1 MRIFIIGLPG
11 CGKTTIAKLLANK
24 LHYKFID
31 IDTAIEAKENMTIN
45 EIFKNKGESYFRTI
59 EAQTLNDLN
68 QIEDVVIACGGG
80 ICENNSKSSFK
91 GITIFL
97 KVDVKVLERR
107 LANDTTRPLLKT
119 NSIYQLAIKRNDK
132 YANLADLT
140 IENTNIDTTVETIIE
155 VLNENFSN

>member
-11 CGKTTIAKLLANK
+11 CGKTTIAKLLANR

>member
-11 CGKTTIAKLLANK
+11 CGKTTIAKLLANR

-45 EIFKNKGESYFRTI
+45 QIFKNKGESYFRTI

>member
-11 CGKTTIAKLLANK
+11 CGKTTIAKLLANR

-45 EIFKNKGESYFRTI
+45 EIFKNKGESYFRII

>member
-11 CGKTTIAKLLANK
+11 CGKTTIAKLLANR

-155 VLNENFSN
+155 VLNENFSS

>member
-11 CGKTTIAKLLANK
+11 CGKTTIAKLLANR

-140 IENTNIDTTVETIIE
+140 IENTNIDTTIETIIE
-155 VLNENFSN
+155 VLNENFSS

>member
-11 CGKTTIAKLLANK
+11 CGKTTIAKLLANR

-59 EAQTLNDLN
+59 ETQTLNDLN

-140 IENTNIDTTVETIIE
+140 IENTNMDTTVETIIE

>member
-11 CGKTTIAKLLANK
+11 CGKTTIAKLLANR

-97 KVDVKVLERR
+97 KVDVKVLDRR

>member
-11 CGKTTIAKLLANK
+11 CGKTTIAKLLANR

-59 EAQTLNDLN
+59 ETQTLNDLN

>member
-11 CGKTTIAKLLANK
+11 CGKTTIAKLLANR

-45 EIFKNKGESYFRTI
+45 EIFKNKDESYFRTI

>member
-11 CGKTTIAKLLANK
+11 CGKTTIAKLLANR

-140 IENTNIDTTVETIIE
+140 IENTNMDTTVETIIE

>member
-11 CGKTTIAKLLANK
+11 CGKTTIAKLLANR

-31 IDTAIEAKENMTIN
+31 IDTAIEAKENMTIKK
-45 EIFKNKGESYFRTI
+45 IFKNKGESYFRTI

-80 ICENNSKSSFK
+80 ICENNSISSFK